1 MLLPCYDGKS
11 IYFFKPG
18 GIIVKIK
25 EVIIVEGRDDTAK
38 IHQVVDADTIETNG
52 SAINKKTL
60 DQIQHAKNKRGVII
74 FTDPDYPGERI
85 RHIIDQS
92 VPGCKHAFL
101 TKEKARA
108 KHPHNKS
115 LGIEHASPEAIK
127 QALADVYEL
136 MEIEDNDIN
145 KTDLIAYGLIGG
157 PGASNRRERL
167 GELLQIGHTNG
178 KQLLKRLTMF
188 QITKAQLEQAIAQMQ
203 QEGNDD

>member
-1 MLLPCYDGKS
+1 ERSS
-11 IYFFKPG
+11 IG
-18 GIIVKIK
+18 
-25 EVIIVEGRDDTAK
+25 ERHDTAK
-38 IHQVVDADTIETNG
+38 NHQVVHAERKET
-52 SAINKKTL
+52 STVAIKRKAVN
-60 DQIQHAKNKRGVII
+60 QSRHARNKRGMII

-85 RHIIDQS
+85 RHSIDQS